1 MERRIAKTSK
11 GLTHKGKVNRLSF
24 SLRLEEGE
32 RMGDG
37 VRGGVPV
44 HGVEHFNGD
53 ENGQGHGGG
62 FLGKQ
67 SCEHETADFG
77 KVACTRAIV
86 HL

>member
-1 MERRIAKTSK
+1 
-11 GLTHKGKVNRLSF
+11 
-24 SLRLEEGE
+24 
-32 RMGDG
+32 MGDG